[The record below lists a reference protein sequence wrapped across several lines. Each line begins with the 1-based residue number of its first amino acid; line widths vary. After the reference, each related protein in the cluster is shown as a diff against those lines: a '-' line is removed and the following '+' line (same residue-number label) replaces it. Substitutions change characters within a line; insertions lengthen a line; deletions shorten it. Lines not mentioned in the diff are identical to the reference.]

1 MLDTFKVNAADGRL
15 GRNAAVYSTDNFY
28 DLEFG
33 SDAGAS
39 SDLNEVSES
48 FDEPDQ
54 TLTSA
59 DGNVTGYTYEVTST
73 DANGASSSIKY
84 TDASG
89 YNTISHYRTDLDADG
104 NVTGYTHDTTWTD
117 ANGTSSSINYYDAN
131 WGMTGS
137 SYTDASGYSTVSH
150 YRTDLD
156 ADGNVT
162 GYTHD
167 TTWTDANGTSTSSIN
182 YYDAN
187 WGMTGSSY
195 TDASGYSTVTLPSA
209 SFVEPLVCICFDG
222 NDKFDAWTFD
232 NAENGLDGDTL
243 SVFDPFRDAYN
254 TFTDD
259 DLPEPNMTDAELQL
273 VLGNAVVI
281 DKADVFIL

>member
-1 MLDTFKVNAADGRL
+1 MT
-15 GRNAAVYSTDNFY
+15 
-28 DLEFG
+28 G
-33 SDAGAS
+33 SS
-39 SDLNEVSES
+39 
-48 FDEPDQ
+48 
-54 TLTSA
+54 
-59 DGNVTGYTYEVTST
+59 
-73 DANGASSSIKY
+73 Y

-89 YNTISHYRTDLDADG
+89 YSTVSHYRTDIDADG

-117 ANGTSSSINYYDAN
+117 ANGTS
-131 WGMTGS
+131 
-137 SYTDASGYSTVSH
+137 
-150 YRTDLD
+150 
-156 ADGNVT
+156 
-162 GYTHD
+162 
-167 TTWTDANGTSTSSIN
+167 SSIN

-281 DKADVFIL
+281 DKADVFII

>member
-33 SDAGAS
+33 SDAEAS

-89 YNTISHYRTDLDADG
+89 YSTVSHYRTDIDADG

-117 ANGTSSSINYYDAN
+117 ANGTS
-131 WGMTGS
+131 
-137 SYTDASGYSTVSH
+137 
-150 YRTDLD
+150 
-156 ADGNVT
+156 
-162 GYTHD
+162 
-167 TTWTDANGTSTSSIN
+167 SSIN

-281 DKADVFIL
+281 DKVDVFIL